1 MLAVSAVGQDIHFS
15 QFARSPMNL
24 NPGMSGRFDGDWRLV
39 ANSRQQWRSVSN
51 PYRTFGGSFD
61 GHDFLKVQEL
71 GAGLSIYQDRAGAS
85 EFSTLEVNLAG
96 SYGIRLQGS
105 PDHTI
110 SVGVQSGITQR
121 KINTA
126 NLTFDNQWNGTRF
139 DGSLGSNELFATTS
153 HVYPNLNTGVYW
165 TRTVEKRKTYSAG
178 VALYNILKPDQSFF
192 GANDITLDRRL
203 NIHAN
208 TTHKLTDDLDLL
220 PGVLFSGQGTYRE
233 LDLGTNMR
241 YYLDKS
247 PYAYKAVYVGL
258 WTRLADAGYIVAGI
272 DYNDLN
278 ISASYDFNYSPLRTA
293 SRWRGGLELALT
305 WIIRTRLPERGRFKS
320 CPDFL

>member
-1 MLAVSAVGQDIHFS
+1 MAAGAVAQDIHFS
-15 QFARSPMNL
+15 QFWRTPLNL
-24 NPGMSGRFDGDWRLV
+24 NPAMAGRFDGDWRV
-39 ANSRQQWRSVSN
+39 VGDTRQQWRSVSN

-61 GHDFLKVQEL
+61 GHDFLKVKEL

-85 EFSTLEVNLAG
+85 QFSTLEVNLAG

-105 PDHTI
+105 PNHTI
-110 SVGVQSGITQR
+110 NVGVQSGFTQR
-121 KINTA
+121 NVNLQA
-126 NLTFDNQWNGTRF
+126 LTFDNQWNGTRF
-139 DGSLGSNELFATTS
+139 DGSLGSNENFATTS
-153 HVYPNLNTGVYW
+153 HFYPNLNTGIYW
-165 TRTVEKRKTYSAG
+165 NRTVEKRKTYSAG
-178 VALYNILKPDQSFF
+178 VSLFNILKPDQSFF

-203 NIHAN
+203 AIHAN

-220 PGVLFSGQGTYRE
+220 PGALFMGQGTYRE
-233 LDLGTNMR
+233 LDVGTNLR

-258 WTRLADAGYIVAGI
+258 WTRVADAGYIVAGI

-305 WIIRTRLPERGRFKS
+305 WIIRSRLPERGRFKS